1 MHGATLSPCTAHI
14 PHKGILSSSVE
25 ESYLDWQVH
34 VAAKSSQGYGAVLS
48 LTSTV
53 AYACGKLSVD
63 TAVQRAMVTLVAAGA
78 SVNCVDE
85 SGESVVDNLLNG
97 RLWLSVRWL
106 AEEAGVNVLKV
117 QT

>member
-1 MHGATLSPCTAHI
+1 
-14 PHKGILSSSVE
+14 
-25 ESYLDWQVH
+25 
-34 VAAKSSQGYGAVLS
+34 
-48 LTSTV
+48 
-53 AYACGKLSVD
+53 
-63 TAVQRAMVTLVAAGA
+63 MVTLVAAGA